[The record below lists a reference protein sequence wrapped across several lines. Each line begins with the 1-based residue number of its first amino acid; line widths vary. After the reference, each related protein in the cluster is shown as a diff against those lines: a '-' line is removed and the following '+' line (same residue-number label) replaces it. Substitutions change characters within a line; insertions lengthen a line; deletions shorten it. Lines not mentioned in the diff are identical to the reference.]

1 MPNFEFK
8 TINTF
13 YDDDIAR
20 YLITEKI
27 TKKENINIH
36 NLLKSVLIN
45 KNIDFNKVDIL
56 DLSEDEIKEIKTS
69 ADEILAEIDNY
80 KKAYN
85 L

>member
-8 TINTF
+8 TVNTF

-69 ADEILAEIDNY
+69 AYEILTDIDNY

>member
-8 TINTF
+8 TVNTF

-27 TKKENINIH
+27 TKKE
-36 NLLKSVLIN
+36 N

-69 ADEILAEIDNY
+69 AYEILTDIDNY

>member
-8 TINTF
+8 TVNTF

-36 NLLKSVLIN
+36 NLLRSISPSVRIVVTPIEN
-45 KNIDFNKVDIL
+45 TNDKMGTDRETNF
-56 DLSEDEIKEIKTS
+56 TRT
-69 ADEILAEIDNY
+69 
-80 KKAYN
+80 
-85 L
+85 

>member
-8 TINTF
+8 TVNTF

-45 KNIDFNKVDIL
+45 RNIDFNKVDIL

-69 ADEILAEIDNY
+69 AYEILADIDNY

>member
-8 TINTF
+8 TVNTF

-36 NLLKSVLIN
+36 NLLRSILIN
-45 KNIDFNKVDIL
+45 RNIDFNKN
-56 DLSEDEIKEIKTS
+56 EIKEIKTS
-69 ADEILAEIDNY
+69 ADEILTDIDNY

>member
-8 TINTF
+8 TVNTF

-20 YLITEKI
+20 YLITKKI

-36 NLLKSVLIN
+36 NLLRSILIN
-45 KNIDFNKVDIL
+45 RNIDFNKIDIL

-69 ADEILAEIDNY
+69 ADEILTDIDNY